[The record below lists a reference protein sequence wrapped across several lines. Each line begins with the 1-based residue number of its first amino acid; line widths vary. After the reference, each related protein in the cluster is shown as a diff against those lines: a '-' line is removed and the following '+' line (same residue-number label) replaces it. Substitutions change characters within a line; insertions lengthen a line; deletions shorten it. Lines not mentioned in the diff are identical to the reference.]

1 MMKMIMMMTATMMMT
16 VIMMTEMMV
25 SIRVSSLEGP
35 VTIHHSKSA
44 GKTRCA
50 DPKKEEMKI
59 NLTSKKYFT
68 HVYMCKRISKPFQIQ
83 YSDEDPNTMAY

>member
-1 MMKMIMMMTATMMMT
+1 MMTMIMMITATMMMT

-50 DPKKEEMKI
+50 EKKEMEI
-59 NLTSKKYFT
+59 NNFHKALKSKKYFT
-68 HVYMCKRISKPFQIQ
+68 NVLVK
-83 YSDEDPNTMAY
+83 

>member
-1 MMKMIMMMTATMMMT
+1 MTMMTMMTTMTMMT

-50 DPKKEEMKI
+50 DQKRRNENQQLSQSIEIQEIFHKCI
-59 NLTSKKYFT
+59 
-68 HVYMCKRISKPFQIQ
+68 HV
-83 YSDEDPNTMAY
+83 